1 MRINNN
7 VTAMNAHRMY
17 TKNNDSV
24 TKSVAKLSSGYRIN
38 SAADDAAGLAI
49 SEKMR
54 AQIRGLTMASKNSQD
69 AVSLVQTAEGALQET
84 HNILQ
89 RMRELAVQSGSDT
102 NETSIDRKAL
112 NAEFQQLKA
121 EIDDIARTTRFNDQN
136 LIDGTFSA
144 YKSSASAETTALDI
158 SNVLTGNAKVGEY
171 TLASVMRTVGYE
183 AGNAPTHKLNT
194 DNSETTIKA
203 EFAPGARFQENTTE
217 FNKDYRLTFDSID
230 TENDV
235 VKFKLIAQDGSE
247 LVGTVDTGD
256 FDGVDEVTINFGDV
270 GELTLSLSGVI
281 NAGADNTAAIETAA
295 KNMAGVVL
303 TGMNGANEVEGE
315 NRFFLSL
322 GDEEIEIFA
331 GDTEV
336 EFRSAGVTLVL
347 TEAIQE
353 ADLVDT
359 DFEDFA
365 VGSVTVAQKQGQS
378 LVIQSGANEGDNL
391 AINLDKM
398 NTNHLGIYTTSIET
412 RQKASSAITYVNA
425 ALNTVSTQRAELGA
439 LANRLEHKIANLDTS
454 AENLQA
460 AEGRIRDVDM
470 AKEMTNFTKANI
482 LAQASTAM
490 LAQANALPQGVLQLL
505 G

>member
-247 LVGTVDTGD
+247 LVGIVDTGE

-322 GDEEIEIFA
+322 GDEEIEIIA
-331 GDTEV
+331 GDT
-336 EFRSAGVTLVL
+336 
-347 TEAIQE
+347 
-353 ADLVDT
+353 
-359 DFEDFA
+359 
-365 VGSVTVAQKQGQS
+365 
-378 LVIQSGANEGDNL
+378 
-391 AINLDKM
+391 
-398 NTNHLGIYTTSIET
+398 
-412 RQKASSAITYVNA
+412 
-425 ALNTVSTQRAELGA
+425 
-439 LANRLEHKIANLDTS
+439 
-454 AENLQA
+454 
-460 AEGRIRDVDM
+460 
-470 AKEMTNFTKANI
+470 
-482 LAQASTAM
+482 
-490 LAQANALPQGVLQLL
+490 
-505 G
+505 